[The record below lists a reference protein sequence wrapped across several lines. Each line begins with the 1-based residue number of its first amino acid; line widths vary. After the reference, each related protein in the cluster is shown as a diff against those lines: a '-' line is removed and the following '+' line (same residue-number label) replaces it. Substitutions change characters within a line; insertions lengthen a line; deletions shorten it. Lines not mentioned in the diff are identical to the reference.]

1 MSTPRR
7 RPTSPLISASYA
19 APPGSPGGEDPRP
32 PQRSPQ
38 RPALS
43 IGIPQDDG
51 DPDDGLI
58 RPVTPSSRGSIPFVR
73 ARTQR
78 EPEMHREFQE
88 SVDRAKQYLE
98 ATLHYQH
105 VEVLHYI
112 PDQEAVLS
120 FDKNGKTHQLT
131 FYPRPAAQSYAIRLK
146 LSDRDATIAAMQIA
160 SQHSGYIKM
169 LEARSEQNFLE
180 CCVLMNQLGI
190 GLEISNQDLNYNE
203 ILQWLGKV
211 PAAERPHLK
220 DNTQA
225 PSAPS
230 ASPTKTTGSTLTYP

>member
-7 RPTSPLISASYA
+7 RSSTPLIGA
-19 APPGSPGGEDPRP
+19 ANYFPPGSPGGEDPRP
-32 PQRSPQ
+32 LQHSPQ

-43 IGIPQDDG
+43 IGIPQDDC

-58 RPVTPSSRGSIPFVR
+58 TPVTPLSRGSRPFIR
-73 ARTQR
+73 ARTPR
-78 EPEMHREFQE
+78 EPAMQREFQE
-88 SVDRAKQYLE
+88 SIDRAKHYLE
-98 ATLHYQH
+98 TALHYHQ

-120 FDKNGKTHQLT
+120 FGKNGKTHQLT

-146 LSDRDATIAAMQIA
+146 LSDPDATIAAMQIA

-169 LEARSEQNFLE
+169 LEARSEQNFSE

-190 GLEISNQDLNYNE
+190 GLEISNQDPNYNE
-203 ILQWLGKV
+203 ILQWLGKI
-211 PAAERPHLK
+211 PAAERPRLK
-220 DNTQA
+220 DDTQA
-225 PSAPS
+225 PSAPP
-230 ASPTKTTGSTLTYP
+230 ASPIKTTFSTLTYP